1 MSDTEEVVDPNDIDL
16 NVDDFNKVIENSTGL
31 NVKKVDDKCPSK
43 DQEPKTPSNTK
54 EYKKQALVFHPD
66 RNPGCV
72 EDATKKFQTL
82 ENYNND
88 LTKNNTQPKEM
99 GQTNEL
105 TAPEPEHKYITIF
118 NDLVKDN
125 DNKLLTNEKFEQAV
139 KDNFGD
145 NVNVAKITA
154 IITNSSSTSNNI
166 DLETFTKNMEKIEEL
181 SKKSAVETNTA
192 AVAPTAAAAPPTSTA
207 STASTASSAAP
218 DPTSTASSAAPDP
231 TSTATAD
238 NAVYAII
245 QIDAQQK
252 ITVLDAMP
260 DAQTLN
266 ATVSPY
272 DLLANKTE
280 SVFAVKIVK
289 KDNCEG
295 ATDQIKCISFGNSHY
310 ELDLS
315 EKISDTQDNLLNS
328 EFLSDIALLKGAE
341 SNNGAAHE
349 VDLSETAVP
358 ESAVSETDESNNGA
372 GSEVA
377 ASDLADTQ
385 TSRKFKKG
393 DVVKYNGDTLSITG
407 IGKNKDGK
415 MSYTTTKGS
424 RNGEDV
430 DKTATLVN
438 PNSGG
443 SRKNRGQ
450 QSKKTKRKYYVY
462 RK

>member
-1 MSDTEEVVDPNDIDL
+1 MSEQKEEEKNLDPNDISL
-16 NVDDFNKVIENSTGL
+16 VME
-31 NVKKVDDKCPSK
+31 DDK
-43 DQEPKTPSNTK
+43 
-54 EYKKQALVFHPD
+54 
-66 RNPGCV
+66 
-72 EDATKKFQTL
+72 
-82 ENYNND
+82 
-88 LTKNNTQPKEM
+88 
-99 GQTNEL
+99 
-105 TAPEPEHKYITIF
+105 
-118 NDLVKDN
+118 
-125 DNKLLTNEKFEQAV
+125 
-139 KDNFGD
+139 
-145 NVNVAKITA
+145 
-154 IITNSSSTSNNI
+154 TSNGENI
-166 DLETFTKNMEKIEEL
+166 NQTKDSPNGLSEEI
-181 SKKSAVETNTA
+181 SSEQSGENNKKSAAANPANPADTTNADTTN
-192 AVAPTAAAAPPTSTA
+192 AVTTNADTTNADTTNADTTNADLA
-207 STASTASSAAP
+207 
-218 DPTSTASSAAPDP
+218 
-231 TSTATAD
+231 ATAD

-245 QIDAQQK
+245 KIDSEKK

-260 DAQTLN
+260 DGQNLN
-266 ATVSPY
+266 TSVSPY

-289 KDNCEG
+289 KDNCDG

-349 VDLSETAVP
+349 VDLSETAV
-358 ESAVSETDESNNGA
+358 SETAESNNGA